1 MAPWEHRLERE
12 SAKCRKTVVII
23 TRLLVQLRFGTAGL
37 RVWSREAGM
46 AQPLARGFARKTGA
60 TLTLYDWA
68 LRATALALYAP
79 RQGNRI
85 FNWRKRI
92 RCERPLAIH
101 FPKAEHPQPK
111 CSHYPLVETQ
121 LNQMVPVRTKK
132 C

>member
-1 MAPWEHRLERE
+1 MQEGRINNNAAASPVE
-12 SAKCRKTVVII
+12 
-23 TRLLVQLRFGTAGL
+23 
-37 RVWSREAGM
+37 VWDGWAQGSEPRGVEAGM